1 MADAFTSVPTKS
13 TLSSYWWAARHPPAD
28 PATSFNGKIVLIT
41 GANAGLGFEAAIKF
55 AALGASS
62 LIFGVRSLQKGE
74 DAKARIEA
82 MTGCGADVIHLI
94 ELDMS
99 SYQSI
104 ENFVQQVNRRFTVVH
119 AAVLNAGVFQS
130 SYKLSP
136 EGWEM
141 SIQVNAISTAYLG
154 ILLLPKLCETGLSTG
169 RAVHLEIVASCAQG
183 DVNVKDVHD
192 TSSILQKIN
201 DPKNFSIGSQYCISK
216 LLSMWVTTHIAAKVS
231 VEQVI
236 VSACCPGMCQSNLSH
251 DLGFVLRGVDGFFRS
266 ILART
271 TEQGSRTLV
280 SGTLLGPDAHGG
292 FWTHDRIAMAGVL
305 VVSDEGKKLST
316 QCWREILDV
325 LRGQN
330 SEIDAILND

>member
-1 MADAFTSVPTKS
+1 MAEAFTSVPTKS
-13 TLSSYWWAARHPPAD
+13 TLSSYWWASRHPPAD
-28 PATSFNGKIVLIT
+28 PTTSFAGKTVLIT

-55 AALGASS
+55 AALGASN
-62 LIFGVRSLQKGE
+62 LIFGVRSLQRGE
-74 DAKARIEA
+74 EAKARIEA
-82 MTGCGADVIHLI
+82 TTGCGADIIQLV

-99 SYQSI
+99 SYASI
-104 ENFVQQVNRRFTVVH
+104 ENFVQQVNRRFPVVH

-141 SIQVNAISTAYLG
+141 SIQVNGISTAYLG
-154 ILLLPKLCETGLSTG
+154 ILLLPKLRKTGLSTG
-169 RAVHLEIVASCAQG
+169 RAVHLEIVGSCSQG
-183 DVNVKDVHD
+183 DVNVKDVRD

-216 LLSMWVTTHIAAKVS
+216 LLAMWVTTHIAAKTS

-236 VSACCPGMCQSNLSH
+236 VSASCPGMCKSNLSH
-251 DLGFVLRGVDGFFRS
+251 DLGLVLRGLDGFARS

-292 FWTHDRIAMAGVL
+292 FWTHDKVAMPGVL
-305 VVSDEGKKLST
+305 VVSDEGKKLGT
-316 QCWREILDV
+316 HCWGEILDV
-325 LRGQN
+325 LRSQN
-330 SEIDAILND
+330 PEIDVILNG